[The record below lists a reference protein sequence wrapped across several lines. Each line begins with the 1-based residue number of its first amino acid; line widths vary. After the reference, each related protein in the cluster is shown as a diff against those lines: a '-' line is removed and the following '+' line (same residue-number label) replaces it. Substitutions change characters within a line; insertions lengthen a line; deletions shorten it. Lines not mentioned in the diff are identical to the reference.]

1 MNGIEVL
8 EHVRSYIEQRNSQLD
23 NLWVNEPR
31 IVFLTAFKTK
41 QFTKHMKA
49 LGVTEVHD
57 KPILTDQLKDFVDS
71 SLAVPDENIN
81 QNTISSVTALVG
93 K

>member
-1 MNGIEVL
+1 
-8 EHVRSYIEQRNSQLD
+8 
-23 NLWVNEPR
+23 
-31 IVFLTAFKTK
+31 
-41 QFTKHMKA
+41 MKA

-81 QNTISSVTALVG
+81 QNMISSMIALVG